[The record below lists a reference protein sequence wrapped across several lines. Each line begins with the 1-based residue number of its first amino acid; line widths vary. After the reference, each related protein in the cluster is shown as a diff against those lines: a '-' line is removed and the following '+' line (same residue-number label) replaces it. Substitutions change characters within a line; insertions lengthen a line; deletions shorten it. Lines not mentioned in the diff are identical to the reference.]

1 MSRFKLVL
9 FFVLVNLSL
18 GYSQT
23 KEEALRDAKITSEA
37 TLNQDFKTVLK
48 HTIPKVVELMGGQE
62 QAIPMLKKTFEDLNA
77 QGFKFEKAD
86 ILAVSEIVFEQEQH
100 RCVVEGFNVMTM
112 NNTRVKS
119 KSYLLG
125 VYNSEEKFWYFI
137 EAKQLKNPNMLNMV
151 FTDFQ
156 TKLEIPED
164 VLTTEAIE
172 EN

>member
-1 MSRFKLVL
+1 MNKIKIVLILVL
-9 FFVLVNLSL
+9 LNLNI

-48 HTIPKVVELMGGQE
+48 HTLPKVLELMGGQE

-77 QGFKFEKAD
+77 QGFTFEKAD
-86 ILAVSEIVFEQEQH
+86 ILAVSDIIFEQEQH
-100 RCVVEGFNVMTM
+100 RCIVEGFNVMKM

-119 KSYLLG
+119 KSFLLG

-137 EAKQLKNPNMLNMV
+137 EAKQLKNPNMLNMI

-164 VLTTEAIE
+164 ELTTEAIE

>member
-9 FFVLVNLSL
+9 FFVLVSLSY

-48 HTIPKVVELMGGQE
+48 HTTPKVVELMGGQE
-62 QAIPMLKKTFEDLNA
+62 QAIPMLKKTFEDLNN